1 MNEFRTL
8 REAAASKRD
17 AAIRDAK
24 KEYAITVE
32 KIAELEGRF
41 KGRRKPRAKASPK
54 TTLADLIYA
63 QLPDDRTFS
72 VDDVCGLVKNAEPDR
87 ERTRATIITNLN
99 RMARAGAIKRVRIA
113 TTGKPVLYAMADFDG
128 TEARTMLDWA
138 KDVEGWETMETVEL
152 MVKMVEDGFEM
163 EVPPNQ
169 SVRRLRR
176 ELSSFHEIKPCTK
189 SEQ

>member
-8 REAAASKRD
+8 RETAASKRD
-17 AAIRDAK
+17 AAIKAAK

-32 KIAELEGRF
+32 KIAELEGRL

-99 RMARAGAIKRVRIA
+99 RMARAGSIKRVRMA
-113 TTGKPVLYAMADFDG
+113 TTGKPVLYAMPDLDVPK
-128 TEARTMLDWA
+128 ARTMLDWA
-138 KDVEGWETMETVEL
+138 KDVEGWETMKPVEL
-152 MVKMVEDGFEM
+152 MVKMVENGYEM
-163 EVPPNQ
+163 EAEP
-169 SVRRLRR
+169 RRAVASLER
-176 ELSSFHEIKPCTK
+176 EISKITLHR
-189 SEQ
+189 